1 MDRVNRITTN
11 DIITIIESKTLSK
24 VYSGIFKYKRNNQF
38 TIVYNTKEHS
48 FFINNPVVKLT
59 KVCGYKNKSTVSRAL
74 KELSYL
80 DVIDITN
87 KGKQIKV
94 YF

>member
-1 MDRVNRITTN
+1 MYRVNKITTD
-11 DIITIIESKTLSK
+11 DIITIIESKTLSR
-24 VYSGIFKYKRNNQF
+24 VYSGIFKYEGSNQL
-38 TIVYNTKEHS
+38 TIVYNTKERS
-48 FFINNPVVKLT
+48 FFIDNPVVKLT

-74 KELSYL
+74 KELAYL

-87 KGKQIKV
+87 QGKQIKV